1 MRVWQFAT
9 YIESNVPHHM
19 PPGFPDL

>member
-1 MRVWQFAT
+1 MRIWQLAT
-9 YIESNVPHHM
+9 YIKSNVPHHM